1 MLSEKAL
8 EVKKYLEDFNQS
20 KRKLRSLKDELKE
33 LLELGALPRVS
44 DGNMPGAKG
53 GYKSS
58 NQEKFYFKLEQLQEK
73 ITEAIDIAL
82 QKEHEFLDA
91 IKDLDVLSQN
101 LLMERYM
108 QGKPLKKIINDFHY
122 SESTIIRNYNKA
134 FETLGSQKE
143 DS

>member
-20 KRKLRSLKDELKE
+20 KRKLRNLKDELKE

-44 DGNMPGAKG
+44 DGDMPGAKG

-91 IKDLDVLSQN
+91 IKDLDVLSQKIYAR
-101 LLMERYM
+101 ETF
-108 QGKPLKKIINDFHY
+108 KKD
-122 SESTIIRNYNKA
+122 NK
-134 FETLGSQKE
+134 
-143 DS
+143 